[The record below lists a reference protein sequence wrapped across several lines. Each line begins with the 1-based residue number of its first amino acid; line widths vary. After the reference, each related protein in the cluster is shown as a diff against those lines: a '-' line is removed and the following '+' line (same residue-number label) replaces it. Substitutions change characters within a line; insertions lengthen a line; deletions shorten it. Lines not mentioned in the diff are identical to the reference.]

1 MVWFYNIRDHQI
13 GGSIWLLG
21 ELCPGE
27 IATSVVAVK
36 DVDTAKAKVS
46 SVHPPLETARS
57 AMGQETVQSA
67 KVPAE
72 ADYFIFCVLPP
83 SEFILAGGLP
93 F

>member
-1 MVWFYNIRDHQI
+1 LLWFYNIRDHQI

-36 DVDTAKAKVS
+36 DVGIVKAKVS
-46 SVHPPLETARS
+46 SVHPPPETARS
-57 AMGQETVQSA
+57 AMGQGTVQSA

-72 ADYFIFCVLPP
+72 ADYLIFVSYP
-83 SEFILAGGLP
+83 
-93 F
+93 

>member
-1 MVWFYNIRDHQI
+1 M
-13 GGSIWLLG
+13 
-21 ELCPGE
+21 
-27 IATSVVAVK
+27 VAVK

-46 SVHPPLETARS
+46 SAHPLLETARS

>member
-1 MVWFYNIRDHQI
+1 M
-13 GGSIWLLG
+13 
-21 ELCPGE
+21 
-27 IATSVVAVK
+27 AVK
-36 DVDTAKAKVS
+36 DVGAVKARVTS
-46 SVHPPLETARS
+46 LHPPLETARS

>member
-1 MVWFYNIRDHQI
+1 LVWFYNIRDHQI

-27 IATSVVAVK
+27 IATSVVAAK
-36 DVDTAKAKVS
+36 DVGAVKARVTS
-46 SVHPPLETARS
+46 LHPPLETARS

-72 ADYFIFCVLPP
+72 ADYLIFVSYP
-83 SEFILAGGLP
+83 
-93 F
+93 

>member
-1 MVWFYNIRDHQI
+1 VVAAKGVGAVKAR
-13 GGSIWLLG
+13 
-21 ELCPGE
+21 
-27 IATSVVAVK
+27 ATSL
-36 DVDTAKAKVS
+36 
-46 SVHPPLETARS
+46 HPPLETVRS

>member
-1 MVWFYNIRDHQI
+1 M
-13 GGSIWLLG
+13 
-21 ELCPGE
+21 
-27 IATSVVAVK
+27 AVK

-72 ADYFIFCVLPP
+72 ADYFIFLCLTP
-83 SEFILAGGLP
+83 
-93 F
+93 